1 MLRNMLNIVSILIGL
16 VALLF
21 AIPGLIP
28 LFGWINWMVIP
39 IALLG
44 AGIGALSSHNAGRNL
59 NILVLIVGAAR
70 LFLGGGFI

>member
-1 MLRNMLNIVSILIGL
+1 MLNIVSILIGL

-44 AGIGALSSHNAGRNL
+44 AGLGALSSRNGGRNL
-59 NILVLIVGAAR
+59 NVLVLIVGALR
-70 LFLGGGFI
+70 LFLGGGFL